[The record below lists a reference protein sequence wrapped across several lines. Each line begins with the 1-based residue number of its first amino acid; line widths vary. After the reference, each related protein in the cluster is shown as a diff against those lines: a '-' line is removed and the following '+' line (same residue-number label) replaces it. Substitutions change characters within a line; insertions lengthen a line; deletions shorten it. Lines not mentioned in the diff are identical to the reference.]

1 MGFITLLAPAT
12 AAGAAALISDTEA
25 TALVAAV
32 RSTTD
37 ADLQTIIDRD
47 EIRDVAI
54 EALVARIGDF
64 ALADELAGIDGRARI
79 EFVHQDQ
86 VCARVCLQVTGGAI
100 ATASADDEVDVTLRT
115 TVLGLLRL
123 VSGERNAGMEFLCGR
138 LGIDGDAELAL
149 ALGGIF
155 PAPAVDGAVVPVD
168 PRALDTV
175 EVARELTHVDIE
187 HLRKVM
193 ASGFR
198 PVVLDEIFGRLPE
211 FVNQQKSR
219 GLRIAVGFRLTGRT
233 DGMVDRFVVR
243 LDGGAAEVLTG
254 AEADAVGRDDRS
266 ATVTCGAHDFLRLAT
281 GHLSPVT
288 GVLRGQLKVRGD
300 KAAALRLAGAFDIP
314 TAVAGWPQPR
324 GSAPELRAP
333 AR

>member
-1 MGFITLLAPAT
+1 MGLASLLSHATVADAT
-12 AAGAAALISDTEA
+12 AVIAGTPAPD
-25 TALVAAV
+25 LVAAV
-32 RSTTD
+32 RAVSD
-37 ADLQTIIDRD
+37 AELQAIIDRD
-47 EIRDVAI
+47 EVRGAAT

-64 ALADELAGIDGRARI
+64 TLAGQVAGIDGRARI
-79 EFVHQDQ
+79 ELVHQGR
-86 VCARVCLQVTGGAI
+86 VAARVGLRVAGGVI
-100 ATASADDEVDVTLRT
+100 TTMPADDQVDVTLRT

-123 VSGERNAGMEFLCGR
+123 VSGERNAGMEFLTGR
-138 LGIDGDAELAL
+138 LEIEGDADLAL
-149 ALGGIF
+149 ALGGVF
-155 PAPAVDGAVVPVD
+155 PAPAAEGAAVVPVD

-175 EVARELTHVDIE
+175 EVARELSHVDIE

-198 PVVLDEIFGRLPE
+198 PVVLGEIFGRLPE
-211 FVNQQKSR
+211 FVNPQKSR
-219 GLRIAVGFRLTGRT
+219 NLRIVIGFRLTGRA
-233 DGMVDRFVVR
+233 DDMVDRFVVR
-243 LDGGAAEVLTG
+243 LDRGAAVVLTG

-314 TAVAGWPQPR
+314 TAVAG
-324 GSAPELRAP
+324 
-333 AR
+333 